1 VRRAEPSAVAVVA
14 VSAGAVGAGSAI
26 GFMYGFLAPALRD
39 DLGIGR
45 TEVGLLISVYFGAT
59 GVASS
64 WGGRLTDRIGARRA
78 VRADMVLVAVIALAS
93 ALAPGYG
100 ALLVLGAIAG
110 AGYALA
116 NAGTNRAVG
125 IAVPLRRRG
134 FALNVK
140 TTGVPLLVAVGALA
154 GVPLADAVGWRWPL
168 VAIAVVAAATAIAA
182 SFVLPGGTVAV
193 AVGTSGVVPAGF
205 WRFPVACF
213 LLLVGTQPLYSW
225 SVSYLVDERSVS
237 AGAAGAVIAAASLA
251 GVVSMMS
258 VGRLSDRIGPH
269 SRRPVL
275 AALTAA
281 IGIVTAGLAI
291 GTRLPLGV
299 VVVLLISGVAVQ
311 LSAIGTMHA
320 AIVDVAPTA
329 IGRASGITMTG
340 YYLGALVAPVL
351 FGALAD
357 TVGYATAWTVSAVC
371 CFAGGVAFASTTT
384 IAASSMPARAA
395 GQRAVNTT
403 G

>member
-1 VRRAEPSAVAVVA
+1 MSAA
-14 VSAGAVGAGSAI
+14 AVGAGSAM
-26 GFMYGFLAPALRD
+26 GFMYGFVAPALRD

-59 GVASS
+59 GVASL

-78 VRADMVLVAVIALAS
+78 VRADMVLVAALALAS
-93 ALAPGYG
+93 ALAPGYRG
-100 ALLVLGAIAG
+100 LLVLGALAG
-110 AGYALA
+110 SGYALA

-125 IAVPLRRRG
+125 IATPVRRRG

-140 TTGVPLLVAVGALA
+140 TTGVPLLVAVGAVT
-154 GVPLADAVGWRWPL
+154 GPPLAAAVGWRWPF
-168 VAIAVVAAATAIAA
+168 VAIAVVAAVTALATSA
-182 SFVLPGGTVAV
+182 VLPAGTLSVVDTVA
-193 AVGTSGVVPAGF
+193 GVVPVGF

-225 SVSYLVDERSVS
+225 SVSYLVDERSM
-237 AGAAGAVIAAASLA
+237 ADGGAGAVIAVASLA
-251 GVVSMMS
+251 GVAAMLST
-258 VGRLSDRIGPH
+258 GRLSDRLGPH
-269 SRRPVL
+269 TRRPLV

-281 IGIVTAGLAI
+281 TGVVTAGLAI
-291 GTRLPLGV
+291 GTALPLGAL
-299 VVVLLISGVAVQ
+299 VVLLVVGVAAQ

-320 AIVDVAPTA
+320 AIVDVAPRA

-357 TVGYATAWTVSAVC
+357 GPGYATAWAVC
-371 CFAGGVAFASTTT
+371 AVSCLAGGAVFAWTTT
-384 IAASSMPARAA
+384 IGA
-395 GQRAVNTT
+395 GLVVPRPGGQGAVNTT